1 MGDMG
6 VAVVVGIDVV
16 RLEILVVGL
25 RERYQ
30 NQELRQVQNE
40 A

>member
-6 VAVVVGIDVV
+6 VAVVVEMDVV

>member
-6 VAVVVGIDVV
+6 VAVVVEMDAM